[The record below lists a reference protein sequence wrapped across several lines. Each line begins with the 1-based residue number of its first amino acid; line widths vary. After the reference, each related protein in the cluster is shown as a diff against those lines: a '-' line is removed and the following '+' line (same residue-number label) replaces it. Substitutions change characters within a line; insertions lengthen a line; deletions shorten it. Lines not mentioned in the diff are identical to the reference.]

1 MIPPQAAARFA
12 RAKNTEI
19 KKHIIIVAI
28 MKTKRNR
35 KITNGLLCH
44 RIFPPLRTATSSPIV
59 MVIRAELLMNHA
71 TQWTPLPRPMTCKET
86 KEYEDRVK
94 RRTFHG
100 TNVILMWKNNTAFSL
115 TWPIEV
121 PGEPVPLSFHKLCV
135 DMHANETKF
144 LKKQFPRVLS
154 HDLYFENKTYKL
166 INNYSLSPNGL
177 WVNSPWGRRPNG
189 LLSQRPWGGEE

>member
-100 TNVILMWKNNTAFSL
+100 TNLILMWENNTAFSI
-115 TWPIEV
+115 TWPMEV
-121 PGEPVPLSFHKLCV
+121 LGEPDPLSFHKLCV
-135 DMHANETKF
+135 DMHANKTKF
-144 LKKQFPRVLS
+144 QRNSSLGYY
-154 HDLYFENKTYKL
+154 HMTCYWGNKTYKL
-166 INNYSLSPNGL
+166 KRFISRTQFISVTTGSWSRCTMIYN
-177 WVNSPWGRRPNG
+177 V
-189 LLSQRPWGGEE
+189 